1 MEHKTILT
9 ETNHMRKLMGLSLHE
24 QNVPIKQIIKQL
36 DGFDVN
42 EVIKQLEQQKISS
55 EEKRKKDL
63 RIDKNAQEIL
73 RNFYDALWETLKIET
88 GKFFE
93 DNEEELNNA
102 AEEITK
108 KRLSEGWFDKDE
120 DGEFLHKDESN
131 DSYSNV
137 DVKKDVKRIISFL
150 TPGEGDEIEGK
161 YMDNIYPAMA
171 LQTAEILYNK
181 L

>member
-1 MEHKTILT
+1 MEHKTILS

-36 DGFDVN
+36 EDINVGASSFDVN
-42 EVIKQLEQQKISS
+42 EIIKQLEQQKISA
-55 EEKRKKDL
+55 EEKREKDL

-102 AEEITK
+102 AEEIKNPKPVDRPFHTSK
-108 KRLSEGWFDKDE
+108 TYNTSK
-120 DGEFLHKDESN
+120 SN
-131 DSYSNV
+131 TRY
-137 DVKKDVKRIISFL
+137 
-150 TPGEGDEIEGK
+150 
-161 YMDNIYPAMA
+161 
-171 LQTAEILYNK
+171 
-181 L
+181 